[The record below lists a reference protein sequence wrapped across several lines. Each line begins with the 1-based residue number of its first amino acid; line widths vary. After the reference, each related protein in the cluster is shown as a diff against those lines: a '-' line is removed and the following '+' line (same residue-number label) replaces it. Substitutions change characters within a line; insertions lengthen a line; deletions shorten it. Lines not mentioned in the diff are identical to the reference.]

1 MSHSGVQNIGILGGG
16 QLGLMLSDS
25 LSKLGA
31 RVHVLDPDPLC
42 PAARHTPYV
51 THASF
56 LDESALSAFFSKC
69 DRVTYE
75 FEHIPTQA
83 LRNIL
88 KNDEHRNKLWPSVEI
103 LEIAQNRIAEKTA
116 LSAIGVP
123 LANWEPVKT
132 LAQLL
137 ESKAKWLAQ
146 GKAAI
151 LKTAKGCYDGKG
163 QWVLKSELDWQAL
176 LSSVSQFE
184 PFPDFVLEEKCTLL
198 TELSVIVARHPEYGT
213 VALPAVENIHVNG
226 ILDTTLSPP
235 RIETQFMKD
244 AERISEKIAHEL
256 NICGIVCV
264 EFFLVSQ
271 SGQPTVIVNEIA
283 PRPHNSGHITRC
295 SLTRSQ
301 FYALAQILLDL
312 PVATEPIAET
322 VQWAMW
328 NTLGDLWLNPTSENP
343 VFWPK
348 EVVSNAHV
356 CEAMLYGKT
365 QARAGRKMGHV
376 ILKHQS
382 PEQVFSTIDTL
393 KNAFKQHSR
402 K

>member
-1 MSHSGVQNIGILGGG
+1 MFKSGVRSVGILGGG
-16 QLGLMLSDS
+16 QLGLMLSEA
-25 LSKLGA
+25 LAKLGSQ
-31 RVHVLDPDPLC
+31 VHILDPDHSC
-42 PAARHTPYV
+42 PAAKHTPYV
-51 THASF
+51 THAPF

-88 KNDEHRNKLWPSVEI
+88 NNDEHRNKLWPSVEI

-116 LSAIGVP
+116 LSTIGVP
-123 LANWEPVKT
+123 IADWEPVRT

-137 ESKAKWLAQ
+137 ESKAKWLAHE
-146 GKAAI
+146 KTAI
-151 LKTAKGCYDGKG
+151 LKTASGGYDGKG
-163 QWVLKSELDWQAL
+163 QWVLKTEHDWHAL
-176 LSSVSQFE
+176 LNSISPLD
-184 PFPDFVLEEKCTLL
+184 PFPEFVLEERCTLL
-198 TELSVIVARHPEYGT
+198 TELSVIVARHPEYGAVT
-213 VALPAVENIHVNG
+213 LPAVENIHVNG

-235 RIETQFMKD
+235 RIEAHLMKD
-244 AERISEKIAHEL
+244 AERIAEKTAHEL
-256 NICGIVCV
+256 NVCGIVCV

-271 SGQPTVIVNEIA
+271 NGQPTIIVNEIA

-301 FYALAQILLDL
+301 FDVLAQLLLDL
-312 PVATEPIAET
+312 PVTTEPITAS

-328 NTLGDLWLNPTSENP
+328 NTLGDLWLNPTSENH

-348 EVVSNAHV
+348 ELVSNAHV

-365 QARAGRKMGHV
+365 QARVGRKMGHV

-382 PEQVFSTIDTL
+382 PEHVFSIIDAL
-393 KNAFKQHSR
+393 KNTFNYHSR